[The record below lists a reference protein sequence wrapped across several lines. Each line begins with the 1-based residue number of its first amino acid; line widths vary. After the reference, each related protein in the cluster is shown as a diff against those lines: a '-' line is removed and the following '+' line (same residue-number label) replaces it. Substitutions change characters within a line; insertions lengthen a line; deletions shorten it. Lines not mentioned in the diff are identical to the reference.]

1 MIEVCTYRTLCAA
14 ATLFKW
20 EVFRHVESTGTV
32 DDEMMYQVIAGFS
45 QQDRM
50 VKSQIES
57 AKLAMQI
64 YGM

>member
-1 MIEVCTYRTLCAA
+1 MA